1 MASTSTALLAFTQ
14 RRGHAV
20 TQSCRVMKAARFATI
35 DWGLEKVGTGL
46 NAAALRVSGSSGWLG
61 AGTVRVSLAAAG
73 MRPP

>member
-1 MASTSTALLAFTQ
+1 
-14 RRGHAV
+14 
-20 TQSCRVMKAARFATI
+20 MKAARFATI